1 MEKLEAK
8 DDQSVIV
15 TMTFRRPEHEQELM
29 EALNASKYLR
39 VIWEMDRWLRN
50 GIKYG
55 DDSVRAKHLQDA
67 RNHLYE
73 ALEDD
78 GIVLE

>member
-1 MEKLEAK
+1 MEKVEAK
-8 DDQSVIV
+8 DNGSVTV

-29 EALNASKYLR
+29 EALNAQRYLR
-39 VIWEMDRWLRN
+39 VLWEMDRWLRH

-55 DDSVRAKHLQDA
+55 DDPVRAKHLQEA
-67 RNHLYE
+67 REHLSE

-78 GIVLE
+78 GISLD